1 MPSSLWEDIK
11 KTVKEGFSTAA
22 EKTEEYTKIGKLKVD
37 ILNIK
42 RNIDK
47 TFTDL
52 GRDVYSLS
60 KGAKKSDVTK
70 NEKVIKQ
77 INQIDELKAKLKAKE
92 AEIDTIRKESASKE
106 NSDSKPEP
114 TNTKGTD
121 SPKTRSKNVKK

>member
-52 GRDVYSLS
+52 GRDVYSLM

-70 NEKVIKQ
+70 NEKVTNHIS
-77 INQIDELKAKLKAKE
+77 QIDELKAKLKAKE
-92 AEIDTIRKESASKE
+92 AEIDTVRKESASKE
-106 NSDSKPEP
+106 EPDSKPES
-114 TNTKGTD
+114 TSTKGTD
-121 SPKTRSKNVKK
+121 TPKTRSKSVKK